1 MCSFTSLLWTN
12 SLKMYCGRRCWK
24 SHPGLW
30 VPAAEVFPHLFRY
43 GNRGHNQPC
52 IHKGTDRCFITSQNH
67 GFAVDPASLPEDWD
81 VLFTNANDHT
91 NEGIIHNTKPLF
103 RFRQLAGWVNKKWFA
118 FQFNLICCFPPQ
130 RSVPSRTQ
138 GRPHRPGRPVWR
150 LSQHCKRPQGG
161 QRFQIRYP
169 LQYFKSRSLIH
180 FIIIICSIVSIQPCK
195 FSSNIIFLL

>member
-1 MCSFTSLLWTN
+1 MCFFTSLLWTN
-12 SLKMYCGRRCWK
+12 SLEMYCGRRCWK

-30 VPAAEVFPHLFRY
+30 VPPAEVFHHLFRY

-103 RFRQLAGWVNKKWFA
+103 RFRQLARWVNKKWFV

-138 GRPHRPGRPVWR
+138 GRPHRPGQPVWR
-150 LSQHCKRPQGG
+150 LSQHCKRPQGR
-161 QRFQIRYP
+161 QRLQIWYP
-169 LQYFKSRSLIH
+169 LQYSKCRPLLLYCNFCR
-180 FIIIICSIVSIQPCK
+180 IVSLQPCK
-195 FSSNIIFLL
+195 FISTIIFLL

>member
-1 MCSFTSLLWTN
+1 MDKFI
-12 SLKMYCGRRCWK
+12 K

-30 VPAAEVFPHLFRY
+30 VPAADVFHHLFRY

-103 RFRQLAGWVNKKWFA
+103 RLRQLA
-118 FQFNLICCFPPQ
+118 
-130 RSVPSRTQ
+130 R
-138 GRPHRPGRPVWR
+138 
-150 LSQHCKRPQGG
+150 
-161 QRFQIRYP
+161 
-169 LQYFKSRSLIH
+169 
-180 FIIIICSIVSIQPCK
+180 
-195 FSSNIIFLL
+195 